1 MVLVFFCR
9 SPIFAEI
16 VPEKSRTNV
25 YALDRTFEVAFAA
38 FAPLTVGFLAENLFG
53 YNPAGSDKSTPGSHR
68 DAANADALAGGLF
81 LAMAVPFGLCCMC
94 YGFLYRTYPR
104 DRDRV
109 RAEMR
114 AEEEGLRTLVSERV
128 AMLKVNSEEHQ

>member
-1 MVLVFFCR
+1 MGSLCD

-38 FAPLTVGFLAENLFG
+38 FAPLTVGFLAEHLFG
-53 YNPAGSDKSTPGSHR
+53 YNPSSQKATPGSHR
-68 DAANADALAGGLF
+68 DSANADALAGGLF
-81 LAMAVPFGLCCMC
+81 LAMAVPFGLCCLC
-94 YGFLYRTYPR
+94 YGLLYRTYPR

-114 AEEEGLRTLVSERV
+114 AEEGLRTMVSERV
-128 AMLKVNSEEHQ
+128 AMLKLDSDEHQ